1 MAPRAPRAYL
11 TAPMTT
17 ANRKRIL
24 IVGGVAAGASCAAR
38 SRRLDEEAEIV
49 VFERGPHVS
58 FASCGLPYHVGDVI
72 PDEDDLVLVTPE
84 RFRERLAIDVRV
96 RHEVLRIDREARTI
110 EVRGPDGGVSVEP
123 YDALVLCTGSRPIR
137 PPVEGVDLPGVFTVR
152 DVPDTRRL
160 KRWIEERAA
169 RRAVVVGAGF
179 IGLELAENLVHRGL
193 EVTVIE
199 RADQILAPLDPEM
212 ARPLAAHLEASGV
225 RLRTSASL
233 AGIEQAS
240 GGLRVHASDGSAT
253 DADVVVLGLGVR
265 PEVTLAREAGLA
277 IGVTGGVVVDEA
289 MRTADPHVWAAGD
302 AVEARCAVTG
312 RPVLVPLAGPAS
324 REGRVAADSIAGR
337 RARFR
342 GVQGTAVCGVFGMTA
357 ATTGVGEKSLR
368 AAAIPYRAVHL
379 HPSSHVTYYPGAETI
394 HLKLLFSPEDGRVLG
409 AQAVGR
415 ADVDKRVDVLATAI
429 QMRATVFD
437 LEEAELCYAPQFGA
451 AKDPVN
457 VAGMIAANHLRGDLP
472 LAAWEEA
479 EGPAL
484 LVDVRE
490 EDEFAREHLP
500 GARNVPLS
508 QLRERLDELPRD
520 REILLYCKSG
530 KRSYDAARALEQRGF
545 RVRTLP
551 GGIESWRHRERG
563 VPRAS

>member
-1 MAPRAPRAYL
+1 MA
-11 TAPMTT
+11 T
-17 ANRKRIL
+17 KRIL
-24 IVGGVAAGASCAAR
+24 IIGGVAAGASCAAR
-38 SRRLDEEAEIV
+38 SRRLDERAEIV

-72 PDEDDLVLVTPE
+72 PDEDELVLVTPE

-110 EVRGPDGGVSVEP
+110 EVRDGDGTVSVEP
-123 YDALVLCTGSRPIR
+123 YDALVLCTGSAPIR
-137 PPVEGVDLPGVFTVR
+137 PPIEGLELPGVFTIR

-160 KRWIEERAA
+160 RRWIAERSA

-179 IGLELAENLVHRGL
+179 IGLEIAENLVHRGL

-199 RADQILAPLDPEM
+199 RADQILVPLDPEM
-212 ARPLAAHLEASGV
+212 ARPLEAHLEASGV
-225 RLRTSASL
+225 RVRTSASL
-233 AGIEQAS
+233 SRVEAVADE
-240 GGLRVHASDGSAT
+240 LRVHADDGWHI
-253 DADVVVLGLGVR
+253 DADLVVLGLGVR
-265 PEVTLAREAGLA
+265 PEVKLAREAGLA

-302 AVEARCAVTG
+302 AVETRCAVTG
-312 RPVLVPLAGPAS
+312 KPVLLPLAGPAS
-324 REGRVAADSIAGR
+324 RQGRVAADSIAGR
-337 RARFR
+337 AARFR
-342 GVQGTAVCGVFGMTA
+342 GVQGTAVCGLFGMTA
-357 ATTGVGEKSLR
+357 ATTGVNEKRLR
-368 AAAIPYRAVHL
+368 AMSIAHRAVHL
-379 HPSSHVTYYPGAETI
+379 HPSNHAGYYPGAETI
-394 HLKLLFSPEDGRVLG
+394 HLKLLFSPDDGRVLG

-415 ADVDKRVDVLATAI
+415 ADVDKRIDVIANAM
-429 QMRATVFD
+429 QMGATVYD

-472 LAAWEEA
+472 LAKWEEA
-479 EGPAL
+479 EGAAL

-490 EDEFAREHLP
+490 AEEFAGGHLP
-500 GARNVPLS
+500 GAENVPLS
-508 QLRERLDELPRD
+508 QLRERLGELPRD

-530 KRSYDAARALEQRGF
+530 KRSYDAARALSQRGF

-551 GGIESWRHRERG
+551 GGIDSWRHHEQGAHRSR
-563 VPRAS
+563 